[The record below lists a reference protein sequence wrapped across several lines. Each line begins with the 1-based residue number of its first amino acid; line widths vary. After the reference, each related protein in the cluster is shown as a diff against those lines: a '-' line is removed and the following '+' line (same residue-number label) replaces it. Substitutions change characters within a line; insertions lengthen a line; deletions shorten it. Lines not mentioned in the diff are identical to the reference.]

1 MKALIAL
8 IVVGLLAGCSVN
20 VIVAP
25 DAILALDS
33 LNERADTVQAFHAKT
48 VQVLP

>member
-8 IVVGLLAGCSVN
+8 MIVGLLAGCSVN

-25 DAILALDS
+25 HAALTIDS
-33 LNERADTVQAFHAKT
+33 ANESADSTQAFHART
-48 VQVLP
+48 VEVLP